1 MRLLSSLAVLALA
14 STAARADGDPTYA
27 LPEFLAKPPPLPKS
41 FTGEVW
47 RLDLTDALRIAVHE
61 NFGIALERSSLRI
74 SRLNV
79 SVARGVFEP
88 VVQAGLSHASTNT
101 PPLTAQAGMA
111 GAIVNDKT
119 DAWQISLSDR
129 LSTGMQLSVGF
140 LNARDKS
147 SAGTAVAPLNYRSSV
162 QLSATQPV
170 LRGFSLDRVIPELPV
185 LRAKIATERERHQLA
200 LTLTDIVERTEDAY
214 WDVVAAVYRYDL
226 SVRSLGLADDQLR
239 LTQRQ
244 IDSGVLPA
252 SDLIA
257 AKSTLAQRKLNVVT
271 AEEGI
276 DAAWDQLR
284 GIMNL
289 PRAQWSRPILPIDV
303 PTFAP
308 VVLAPNDALELAVH
322 RRPELAQADL
332 DLQATLLSIREAE
345 NNKLPEIDVGATLNV
360 VGQDTAYGS
369 TLGQLPGFDGNGW
382 SVFLNFTWTPLQRAT
397 SAQVE
402 IERTRRTSSQINREQ
417 LVQRIWAD
425 VRDALRNQRTASR
438 QVLAAASFRDL
449 AEQSLA
455 VEQRKFLNGTSF
467 NYVVAQRQD
476 ELANAQLAELNALL
490 AHSKANAALAR
501 ATGQLLEQRH
511 IELQ

>member
-1 MRLLSSLAVLALA
+1 MRLLPVVVLVLA
-14 STAARADGDPTYA
+14 SSAAHADGDATYA
-27 LPEFLAKPPPLPKS
+27 LPEFLAKPPPLPAS
-41 FTGEVW
+41 FAGEVW
-47 RLDLTDALRIAVHE
+47 RLDLTEALRIAVHE
-61 NFGIALERSSLRI
+61 NFGITLERASLRI
-74 SRLNV
+74 ARLGV
-79 SVARGVFEP
+79 TVARGPFEP
-88 VVQAGLSHASTNT
+88 LLTANLTHASTNT
-101 PPLTAQAGMA
+101 PPLTVQQGTA
-111 GAIVNDKT
+111 GAIVNDT
-119 DAWQISLSDR
+119 ADAWQVTLAQRLALGTQLTLSFINGRD
-129 LSTGMQLSVGF
+129 LTSA
-140 LNARDKS
+140 LNAV
-147 SAGTAVAPLNYRSSV
+147 TPLNYRSSL
-162 QLSATQPV
+162 QLTVSQPL
-170 LRGFSLDRVIPELPV
+170 LRGFAFDRDIPQLAV
-185 LRAKIATERERHQLA
+185 LRAKIASERERHQLA
-200 LTLTDIVERTEDAY
+200 LTMVDVVQRTEDAY

-226 SVRSLGLADDQLR
+226 TVRSLGLADDQLR

-257 AKSTLAQRKLNVVT
+257 AKSTLAQRKLSVVT

-289 PRAQWSRPILPIDV
+289 PRGQWSRPILPIDV

-308 VVLAPNDALELAVH
+308 VVLAPDDALEIAVH
-322 RRPELAQADL
+322 HRPELTQADL
-332 DLQATLLSIREAE
+332 DLRTSVLAVHEAE
-345 NNKLPEIDVGATLNV
+345 NNKLPQIDVGVTGSV
-360 VGQDTAYGS
+360 VGQDVRYAP
-369 TLGQLPGFDGNGW
+369 TLGQLGGFDNNGW

-397 SAQVE
+397 SAQAE
-402 IERTRRTSSQINREQ
+402 IERSRHAVAEINRAQ
-417 LVQRIWAD
+417 LVQKIWAD

-438 QVLAAASFRDL
+438 QVLAAASFREL